1 MVRQTLFASSRGRA
15 AGRGSGALSSA
26 SFRLGALVLGII
38 FGAYAGI
45 SLNSASLTNS
55 LLSSHLLAKEQ
66 LEFLNR
72 DGRAHASVASPPVS
86 DDSNS
91 HTTPTTL
98 LEHPTLETK
107 PSSTTRS
114 AQPQRT
120 DASARTGSSG
130 NAAVTESEVLQE
142 TELDGSVVMPG
153 LDNLVE
159 SAAECQRSCRASF
172 DQNIVGCN
180 VWVYS
185 ERTRQCWLKRQ
196 DDVANGLRS
205 RAKGHG
211 VPWSSGY
218 IKGPIV
224 TNPFQEQNV
233 TDTTP
238 PFEVIPG
245 LSVHVVVTSN
255 GNPYMN
261 WQMRLYYQSYLRV
274 RQEPGSVLK
283 ALTRVLHR
291 STPDELMFEVPS
303 VVIPPLHVECDA
315 YCWYPVEDRA
325 QAIVDWL
332 KTEDSRRCSHIM
344 LAETDYVFHKSLSSS
359 AIPRQPRTAVGFP
372 FHYIA
377 PKYPRVKAIVERL
390 NLLEGEAT
398 LDDVP
403 STGNAPFIISHDDLS
418 EVAPLWAKLMQ
429 DTIHD
434 REAVIGLGW
443 LRDMYA
449 FSIALARRKIKVD
462 LTPVPRNLLMTQPP
476 HDDQLGEAAMLH
488 YTWGALVYT
497 VNGNQKIWE
506 FDKRLAWGGQNAPSP
521 RKMEI
526 IPRPPDFDPKE
537 PLRLQ
542 DNMQITRAR
551 LNMLHVLTS
560 DLNLAI
566 AALPDKQIPQGFPD
580 AKTAHVASLPSKE
593 VKALVN
599 KMQEKARKDAQFE
612 KSRGID
618 PVYGVVGVVL
628 WEEGQP
634 KSKAL

>member
-1 MVRQTLFASSRGRA
+1 
-15 AGRGSGALSSA
+15 
-26 SFRLGALVLGII
+26 
-38 FGAYAGI
+38 
-45 SLNSASLTNS
+45 
-55 LLSSHLLAKEQ
+55 
-66 LEFLNR
+66 
-72 DGRAHASVASPPVS
+72 
-86 DDSNS
+86 
-91 HTTPTTL
+91 
-98 LEHPTLETK
+98 
-107 PSSTTRS
+107 
-114 AQPQRT
+114 
-120 DASARTGSSG
+120 
-130 NAAVTESEVLQE
+130 
-142 TELDGSVVMPG
+142 
-153 LDNLVE
+153 
-159 SAAECQRSCRASF
+159 
-172 DQNIVGCN
+172 
-180 VWVYS
+180 
-185 ERTRQCWLKRQ
+185 
-196 DDVANGLRS
+196 
-205 RAKGHG
+205 
-211 VPWSSGY
+211 
-218 IKGPIV
+218 
-224 TNPFQEQNV
+224 
-233 TDTTP
+233 
-238 PFEVIPG
+238 
-245 LSVHVVVTSN
+245 
-255 GNPYMN
+255 MN

-325 QAIVDWL
+325 QVSPLEVRAGCCRTIVVSRELAMFDEQAIVDWL

-377 PKYPRVKAIVERL
+377 PYVTLDRFAWLSLRKYPRVKAIVERL

-497 VNGNQKIWE
+497 VNVRILNLPLRADRFTWQGWVVSTFSEIYRSVLQGNQKIWE